1 MKRILVGT
9 DFSPESHLALAHA
22 LRIARRLDA
31 TLLLAH
37 AGSVIEPT
45 AAALAPESAVLVE
58 YQKIVAEH
66 LVENRHRLAELV
78 AEVKAQGLKAEE
90 HLIDGFADTA
100 LRDAAEALDADL
112 VVIGTHGRTGLKRIL
127 LGSVAERVVRL
138 CRRHVLVARATGI
151 ENPTPGQE
159 GYQRILVPTDFGP
172 LAERALEIAL
182 SLLDPHG
189 VIELFH
195 AWHLP
200 LSSTMVP
207 GRAAEAAIE
216 PVRISIE
223 QGARGKAQA
232 LLDRFPDAAGRVTVT
247 VFNESPTRAI
257 SERAEQGH
265 DLIVMGG
272 HGHRGLSR
280 WILGSVAEATVRH
293 APCSVLVVHARI
305 EETETEAAG

>member
-9 DFSPESHLALAHA
+9 DFSPQSHVALAHA

-37 AGSVIEPT
+37 AGTVIEPT

-66 LVENRHRLAELV
+66 EVENRTRLGELV
-78 AEVKAQGLKAEE
+78 REVQAQGVRAEE
-90 HLIDGFADTA
+90 RLIDGFADTA

-112 VVIGTHGRTGLKRIL
+112 VVIGTHGRTGLKRLL

-138 CRRHVLVARATGI
+138 CRRHVLVAREVGLADDA
-151 ENPTPGQE
+151 PGRS
-159 GYQRILVPTDFGP
+159 YRRILVPTDFGP
-172 LAERALEIAL
+172 LAERAFEIAL
-182 SLLDPHG
+182 SLVEPTG
-189 VIELFH
+189 EIELFH
-195 AWHLP
+195 SWHLP

-207 GRAAEAAIE
+207 GRASEAAIE

-223 QGARGKAQA
+223 EGAHEKAQA
-232 LLDRFPDAAGRVTVT
+232 LIARHPASSARVTVT
-247 VFNESPTRAI
+247 VFNEPPSRAI
-257 SERAEQGH
+257 SERADQGH

-293 APCSVLVVHARI
+293 APCSVLVVHAR
-305 EETETEAAG
+305 EHEGDETGD

>member
-9 DFSPESHLALAHA
+9 DFSPESHQALAHA

-37 AGSVIEPT
+37 AGTVIEPT

-66 LVENRHRLAELV
+66 EVENRTRLGELV
-78 AEVKAQGLKAEE
+78 REVRAQGVRAEE
-90 HLIDGFADTA
+90 HLIEGFADTA

-112 VVIGTHGRTGLKRIL
+112 VVIGTHGRTGLKRFL

-138 CRRHVLVARATGI
+138 CRRHVMVARPTGL
-151 ENPTPGQE
+151 EEAGPDTT
-159 GYQRILVPTDFGP
+159 YRRILVPTDFGP
-172 LAERALEIAL
+172 LAESVFEVAV
-182 SLLDPHG
+182 SLLEPSG
-189 VIELFH
+189 TIELFH
-195 AWHLP
+195 SWHLP
-200 LSSTMVP
+200 LSTTMVP
-207 GRAAEAAIE
+207 GRVGEAALE

-223 QGARGKAQA
+223 EGARAKAQA
-232 LLDRFPDAAGRVTVT
+232 LIDRHPAAAPRVTIT
-247 VFNESPTRAI
+247 VFNESPARAI

-293 APCSVLVVHARI
+293 APCSVLVVHART
-305 EETETEAAG
+305 EEESASS

>member
-9 DFSPESHLALAHA
+9 DFSPESHQALSHA

-37 AGSVIEPT
+37 AGTVIEPT

-66 LVENRHRLAELV
+66 EVENRTRLGELV
-78 AEVKAQGLKAEE
+78 REVQAQGIRAEE
-90 HLIDGFADTA
+90 HLIEGFADTA

-112 VVIGTHGRTGLKRIL
+112 VVIGTHGRTGLKRFL

-138 CRRHVLVARATGI
+138 CRRHVMVARPVGLDAAPET
-151 ENPTPGQE
+151 T
-159 GYQRILVPTDFGP
+159 YRRILVPTDFGP
-172 LAERALEIAL
+172 LAESVFEVAV
-182 SLLDPHG
+182 SLLEPSG
-189 VIELFH
+189 TLELFH
-195 AWHLP
+195 SWNLP
-200 LSSTMVP
+200 LSTTMVP
-207 GRAAEAAIE
+207 GRVGEAALE

-223 QGARGKAQA
+223 EGARAKAQA
-232 LLDRFPDAAGRVTVT
+232 LIERHPAAAPQVTVT
-247 VFNESPTRAI
+247 VFNDSPARAI
-257 SERAEQGH
+257 SERAEQGGH

-293 APCSVLVVHARI
+293 APCSVLVVHARS
-305 EETETEAAG
+305 EEESASS

>member
-22 LRIARRLDA
+22 LKIARRLDA

-37 AGSVIEPT
+37 AGTVIEPT

-66 LVENRHRLAELV
+66 EVENRSRLADLV
-78 AEVKAQGLKAEE
+78 REVQAQGLKAEE
-90 HLIDGFADTA
+90 HLIEGFADTA

-112 VVIGTHGRTGLKRIL
+112 VVIGTHGRTGLKRLL
-127 LGSVAERVVRL
+127 LGSVAERIVRL
-138 CRRHVLVARATGI
+138 CRRHVMVARATGV
-151 ENPTPGQE
+151 ENASASTT
-159 GYQRILVPTDFGP
+159 YKRILVPTDFEP
-172 LAERALEIAL
+172 LAERAFEIAL
-182 SLLDPHG
+182 SLLEPAG
-189 VIELFH
+189 TIELFH
-195 AWHLP
+195 SWHLP

-207 GRAAEAAIE
+207 GRAGEAAIE
-216 PVRISIE
+216 PVRVSIE

-232 LLDRFPDAAGRVTVT
+232 LIERHPEAAGRVMVT
-247 VFNESPTRAI
+247 VFNESPARAI
-257 SERAEQGH
+257 SERAEEGH

-293 APCSVLVVHARI
+293 APCSVLVVHARDG
-305 EETETEAAG
+305 EAEAAA

>member
-37 AGSVIEPT
+37 AGTVIEPT

-66 LVENRHRLAELV
+66 EVENRTRLAELV
-78 AEVKAQGLKAEE
+78 REVQAQGLKAEE

-112 VVIGTHGRTGLKRIL
+112 VVIGTHGRTGLKRLL

-138 CRRHVLVARATGI
+138 CRRHVMVARATGI
-151 ENPTPGQE
+151 ENALPNTT
-159 GYQRILVPTDFGP
+159 YRRVLVPTDFER
-172 LAERALEIAL
+172 LAEQAFEIAL
-182 SLLDPHG
+182 SLVEPDG
-189 VIELFH
+189 TIELFH
-195 AWHLP
+195 SWHLP
-200 LSSTMVP
+200 LSTTMVP
-207 GRAAEAAIE
+207 GRAGEAALE

-223 QGARGKAQA
+223 EGARAKAQA
-232 LLDRFPDAAGRVTVT
+232 LIERHPQAAGRVSVT
-247 VFNESPTRAI
+247 VFNESPARAI

-293 APCSVLVVHARI
+293 APCSVLVVHARER
-305 EETETEAAG
+305 EEAEAAD

>member
-9 DFSPESHLALAHA
+9 DFSPESHTALDHA
-22 LRIARRLDA
+22 VRIARRVDA

-37 AGSVIEPT
+37 AGTLIEPT
-45 AAALAPESAVLVE
+45 AAALAPESAALIE
-58 YQKIVAEH
+58 YQKIVTEH
-66 LVENRHRLAELV
+66 EVENRSRLGLLV
-78 AEVKAQGLKAEE
+78 REVQGQGLKAEE

-112 VVIGTHGRTGLKRIL
+112 VAIGTHGRTGLKRLL

-138 CRRHVLVARATGI
+138 CRRHVLVARAAGL
-151 ENPTPGQE
+151 EGAPPGQT
-159 GYQRILVPTDFGP
+159 YRRVLVPTDFTP
-172 LAERALEIAL
+172 LAEKAYQLALAL
-182 SLLDPHG
+182 VEPG
-189 VIELFH
+189 GEVELFH

-200 LSSTMVP
+200 LSSTLVP
-207 GRAAEAAIE
+207 GRAGEAALE

-223 QGARGKAQA
+223 DGARQKAEA
-232 LLDRFPDAAGRVTVT
+232 LIERHPAGSARVSVT
-247 VFNESPTRAI
+247 VFNESPARAI
-257 SERAEQGH
+257 SERAEAGH

-293 APCSVLVVHARI
+293 APCSVLVVHARD
-305 EETETEAAG
+305 EEAQPDHPP

>member
-37 AGSVIEPT
+37 AGTVIEPT

-66 LVENRHRLAELV
+66 EVENRTRLAELV
-78 AEVKAQGLKAEE
+78 REVQAQGLQAEE

-138 CRRHVLVARATGI
+138 CRRHVMVARATGVD
-151 ENPTPGQE
+151 NAAPGAT
-159 GYQRILVPTDFGP
+159 YRRILVPTDFEP
-172 LAERALEIAL
+172 LAERAFEIAL
-182 SLLDPHG
+182 SLLEPG
-189 VIELFH
+189 GTIELFH
-195 AWHLP
+195 SWHLP

-207 GRAAEAAIE
+207 GRAGEAAIE
-216 PVRISIE
+216 PVRVSIE
-223 QGARGKAQA
+223 QGARARAQE
-232 LLDRFPDAAGRVTVT
+232 LIERHPEAAGRVSVT
-247 VFNESPTRAI
+247 VFNESPARAI
-257 SERAEQGH
+257 SERAEEGH

-293 APCSVLVVHARI
+293 APCSVLVVHAQGG
-305 EETETEAAG
+305 EAEAAG

>member
-9 DFSPESHLALAHA
+9 DFSPESHQALAHA

-31 TLLLAH
+31 TILLAH
-37 AGSVIEPT
+37 AGTVIEPT
-45 AAALAPESAVLVE
+45 AAALAPESAALIE
-58 YQKIVAEH
+58 YQKIVTEH
-66 LVENRHRLAELV
+66 EVENRTRLAELV
-78 AEVKAQGLKAEE
+78 REVQAQGLRAEE

-112 VVIGTHGRTGLKRIL
+112 VVIGTHGRTGLKRLL

-138 CRRHVLVARATGI
+138 CRRHVMVAR
-151 ENPTPGQE
+151 PGGLETAAPGE
-159 GYQRILVPTDFGP
+159 GYRRVLVPTDFTP
-172 LAERALEIAL
+172 LAERAFEIAL
-182 SLLDPHG
+182 SLVEGDG
-189 VIELFH
+189 EIELFH

-200 LSSTMVP
+200 LSTTMVP
-207 GRAAEAAIE
+207 GRAGEAAIE

-223 QGARGKAQA
+223 EGARSKAQA
-232 LLDRFPDAAGRVTVT
+232 LTERHPAGGVRVTVT
-247 VFNESPTRAI
+247 VFNESPSRAI
-257 SERAEQGH
+257 SERAEEGGH

-293 APCSVLVVHARI
+293 APCSVLVAHAG
-305 EETETEAAG
+305 EGEHASS

>member
-31 TLLLAH
+31 TLLIAH
-37 AGSVIEPT
+37 AGTVIEPT

-66 LVENRHRLAELV
+66 EVESRSRLAELV
-78 AEVKAQGLKAEE
+78 REVQAQGLAAEE

-138 CRRHVLVARATGI
+138 CRRHVMVARAAGI
-151 ENPTPGQE
+151 ENAAPTTT
-159 GYQRILVPTDFGP
+159 YRRILVPTDFEQ
-172 LAERALEIAL
+172 LAERAFEIAL
-182 SLLDPHG
+182 SVLEPG
-189 VIELFH
+189 GTIELFH
-195 AWHLP
+195 SWHLP

-207 GRAAEAAIE
+207 GRAGEAALE
-216 PVRISIE
+216 PVRVSIE
-223 QGARGKAQA
+223 QGARARAQE
-232 LLDRFPDAAGRVTVT
+232 LIDRHPEAAGRVSVT
-247 VFNESPTRAI
+247 VFNESPARAI

-293 APCSVLVVHARI
+293 APCSVVVVHARDG
-305 EETETEAAG
+305 EAEAAD

>member
-37 AGSVIEPT
+37 AGTVIEPT

-66 LVENRHRLAELV
+66 EVENRTRLGELV
-78 AEVKAQGLKAEE
+78 REVQAQGLKAEE

-138 CRRHVLVARATGI
+138 CRRHVMVARATGI
-151 ENPTPGQE
+151 ENAAPNTT
-159 GYQRILVPTDFGP
+159 YRRVLVPTDFEQ
-172 LAERALEIAL
+172 LAEQAFEIAL
-182 SLLDPHG
+182 SLVEPDG

-195 AWHLP
+195 SWHLP
-200 LSSTMVP
+200 LSTTMP
-207 GRAAEAAIE
+207 GRAGEAALE
-216 PVRISIE
+216 PVRVSIE
-223 QGARGKAQA
+223 DGARAKAQA
-232 LLDRFPDAAGRVTVT
+232 LIERHPAAAGRVSVT
-247 VFNESPTRAI
+247 VFNESPARAI

-293 APCSVLVVHARI
+293 APCSVLVVHAR
-305 EETETEAAG
+305 EEAEAAG